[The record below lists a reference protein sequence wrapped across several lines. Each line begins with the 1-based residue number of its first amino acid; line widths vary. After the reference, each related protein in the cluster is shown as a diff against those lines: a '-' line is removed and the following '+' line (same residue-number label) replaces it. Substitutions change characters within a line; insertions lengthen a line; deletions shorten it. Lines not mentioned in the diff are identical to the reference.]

1 MVVSSVAAG
10 WGLGSERYLGER
22 IWDLDVVLD
31 MVVFSLV
38 QGRRGGVPIK
48 KMKSNIIPL
57 FWFVRSMGAEPL
69 MPANQRGTSR
79 S

>member
-1 MVVSSVAAG
+1 MD
-10 WGLGSERYLGER
+10 RMCFDDRDLGER

-31 MVVFSLV
+31 IVVFSLV